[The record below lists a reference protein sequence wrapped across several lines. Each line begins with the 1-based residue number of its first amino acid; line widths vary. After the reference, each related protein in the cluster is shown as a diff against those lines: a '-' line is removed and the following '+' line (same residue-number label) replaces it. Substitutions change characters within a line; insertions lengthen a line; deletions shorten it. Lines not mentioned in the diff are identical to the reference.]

1 MRKTHPT
8 NSKLKIIIAES
19 GLEDKDFLRH
29 LQNLGVD
36 AFLIGEYFMRQ
47 NDEGEA
53 LKALL

>member
-1 MRKTHPT
+1 
-8 NSKLKIIIAES
+8 
-19 GLEDKDFLRH
+19 
-29 LQNLGVD
+29 D

>member
-1 MRKTHPT
+1 
-8 NSKLKIIIAES
+8 IAES

-36 AFLIGEYFMRQ
+36 AFLIGEYFMREK
-47 NDEGEA
+47 DEGKA